1 MIRALPKDWSVAHYI
16 VTVPWKN
23 AINIAIY
30 IVNHEL
36 LNVISD
42 DKGWNTMDIAP
53 ACAKKDNWSFLET
66 SKLHVVLKDLKQNRK
81 YPAVFS
87 WNFDTELRWYE
98 PVKIWE
104 STDIARNNLQR
115 GVPRER

>member
-1 MIRALPKDWSVAHYI
+1 MYG

-23 AINIAIY
+23 AINIVIY
-30 IVNHEL
+30 IVSHKL

-42 DKGWNTMDIAP
+42 DKGWNTKDIAP
-53 ACAKKDNWSFLET
+53 ACSKKDIWSFLET
-66 SKLHVVLKDLKQNRK
+66 SKLRVILKDSGQNRK

-87 WNFDTELRWYE
+87 WNFDTELRRYE
-98 PVKIWE
+98 SVKIWE
-104 STDIARNNLQR
+104 STDITRNNLQR